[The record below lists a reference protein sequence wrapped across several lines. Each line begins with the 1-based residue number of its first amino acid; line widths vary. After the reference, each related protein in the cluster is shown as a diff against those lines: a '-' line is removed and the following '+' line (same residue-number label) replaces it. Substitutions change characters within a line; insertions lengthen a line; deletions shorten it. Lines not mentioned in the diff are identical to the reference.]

1 MTLAVVSELPGR
13 VRWFLPELCDQEELA
28 AAMTRALAALADVH
42 EVRANPVTGRLLVRF
57 DERFSTDRIEAEV
70 LAALRAERA
79 NGRHPVS
86 AALTSGFKATTV
98 GAGAALVARVG
109 FSLAMGPTLG
119 VGVAAGAAWY
129 LVEKMRRPAP
139 AARPQTAAAA
149 SPSLLHAVAPYKA
162 QIAKATVL
170 SGAGALGLLVHS
182 VSAGFALD
190 VVITG
195 STNLLG
201 VGFAGTGGAVVLVG
215 VSIAAAVLRAW
226 ARHRSQLSFGDAA
239 RSLQDNLRN
248 LLADRVLALETTDV
262 DERKRRELQVVLTND
277 VNQLESAF
285 DAVWSLGDMAVTAAV
300 LLGGIFYISSSAGLI
315 ALLPVPALVGLSFLF
330 APRMQAAHAALRDRV
345 VEIGGEVSDSLEGFE
360 TIKGFTAEEGQAER
374 LRTASAA
381 YREKS
386 REAMRALIKFPLALE
401 TAVLGS
407 LIVVTSVNGRLVRE
421 STLSFGLFNA
431 VCMLTSHLLFPL
443 LTVGSRF
450 NQVAA
455 GRSSYARI
463 QATLEVPVRG
473 DSHLPHLPKAASPGE
488 VVFRDVTFSY
498 PGGETLFQRLS
509 LRFPARQT
517 TAVVGFSGSG
527 KSTLIKLLL
536 RFRDPDSG
544 TIEIDGRDIATLQ
557 RRSVRQA
564 VAVVSQDM
572 KLLHRSI
579 EDNIGLGSP
588 DGDRADVERAARLA
602 QAEDFI
608 VRLPDG
614 YATVL
619 GREGTT
625 ISGGERQRLGIARAL
640 MKAAPILVFDE
651 ATSNVDSRT
660 EAAIHDMLGAVR
672 RESTV
677 ILIAHRLAIVR
688 DADQIYLLDGGA
700 LAEQGTH
707 DELLALNGKY
717 RMLWEMQRGNWS

>member
-28 AAMTRALAALADVH
+28 AGMTRALAALADVH

-57 DERFSTDRIEAEV
+57 DERSPTERIEAEV

-79 NGRHPVS
+79 NGRHAVS
-86 AALTSGFKATTV
+86 AALTPGFKAATLGT
-98 GAGAALVARVG
+98 GAALVARVG
-109 FSLAMGPTLG
+109 FSLGVGATLG
-119 VGVAAGAAWY
+119 VGVAAGVAWY
-129 LVEKMRRPAP
+129 LVERARQPAP
-139 AARPQTAAAA
+139 AVKPAPAVA
-149 SPSLLHAVAPYKA
+149 SPSLLHAVAPYRA

-170 SGAGALGLLVHS
+170 SSAGALGLLVHA
-182 VSAGFALD
+182 VSAGYALD
-190 VVITG
+190 VVISG
-195 STNLLG
+195 STTLMG
-201 VGFAGTGGAVVLVG
+201 VGFAGAGGAIVLVG
-215 VSIAAAVLRAW
+215 TSIAAAVFRAW
-226 ARHRSQLSFGDAA
+226 ARHRSQLAFGDAA

-248 LLADRVLALETTDV
+248 LLSDRVLALEAADI
-262 DERKRRELQVVLTND
+262 DEPKRRELQVLLTSD
-277 VNQLESAF
+277 VNRLESAY
-285 DAVWSLGDMAVTAAV
+285 DAVWSLGDMAVSATV
-300 LLGGIFYISSSAGLI
+300 LLGGLFYASASAGLV
-315 ALLPVPALVGLSFLF
+315 ALAPVPLLVGLSFLF
-330 APRMQAAHAALRDRV
+330 TPRIQAAHATLRDRV
-345 VEIGGEVSDSLEGFE
+345 VEIGGEVGDSLEGFE
-360 TIKGFTAEEGQAER
+360 TIKGFTAEAGQAER

-386 REAMRALIKFPLALE
+386 REAMRSLAKFPLTLE
-401 TAVLGS
+401 TSVLGA
-407 LIVVTSVNGRLVRE
+407 LIVVTSVNGRLVKA
-421 STLSFGLFNA
+421 STLSFGRFNA
-431 VCMLTSHLLFPL
+431 VAMLTSHLLFPL
-443 LTVGSRF
+443 LAVGSHF
-450 NQVAA
+450 NQVAG

-463 QATLEVPVRG
+463 QAMLDVPVQG
-473 DSHLPHLPKAASPGE
+473 DSHLPHLPKEASPGE
-488 VVFRDVTFSY
+488 VVFRDVTFAY
-498 PGGETLFQRLS
+498 PGAEPLFTRLS
-509 LRFPARQT
+509 LRFPPRQT

-564 VAVVSQDM
+564 IAVVSQDM

-579 EDNIGLGSP
+579 EDNIGLGDP
-588 DGDRADVERAARLA
+588 DGDRADVERYARLA

-619 GREGTT
+619 GRDGTT
-625 ISGGERQRLGIARAL
+625 LSGGERQRLGIARAL

-651 ATSNVDSRT
+651 ATSNLDSRT

-672 RESTV
+672 RQSTV